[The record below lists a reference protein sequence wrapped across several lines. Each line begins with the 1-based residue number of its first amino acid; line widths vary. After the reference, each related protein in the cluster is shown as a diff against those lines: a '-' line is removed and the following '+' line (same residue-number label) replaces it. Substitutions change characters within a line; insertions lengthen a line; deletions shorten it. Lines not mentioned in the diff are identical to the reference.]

1 MTPNCKWCIGVFFKQ
16 FSPQATD
23 MTSHR
28 IVFITDRILTPYF
41 LINLPIGKNISHI
54 HNQKAKKIKFLCHEI
69 QFYTVMVNFSVAR
82 IDFKF

>member
-54 HNQKAKKIKFLCHEI
+54 HNADLRPQPKIK
-69 QFYTVMVNFSVAR
+69 
-82 IDFKF
+82 